1 MYGKRQKKAGGMVHA
16 ASKMVGKVISSP
28 LASKMGGE
36 GDTPFPLSSIPT
48 GRASAPP
55 CRVENGEEGS
65 TLPVSCLTWGQR
77 SPPSPLDSKTH
88 MEGMNPS
95 ALPSKPT
102 GRVSPPRNRCRRD
115 SALPLSHRIEVGRV
129 EPSPHPCHIASDT

>member
-1 MYGKRQKKAGGMVHA
+1 MYGKRQKKVGGVVHA
-16 ASKMVGKVISSP
+16 ASKMVGEVISSP

-55 CRVENGEEGS
+55 CRVENGEEGL
-65 TLPVSCLTWGQR
+65 TLPVLRRRWGQR
-77 SPPSPLDSKTH
+77 SPPSPLDSKTRA
-88 MEGMNPS
+88 EGMNPS
-95 ALPSKPT
+95 TLPLKPT

-115 SALPLSHRIEVGRV
+115 SALPLLRRIEVGRV
-129 EPSPHPCHIASDT
+129 EPSPHSCHVTSDT